1 MFDCPCTAQFC
12 IEIDYSNRFRLKN
25 KIKSLVPRLIL
36 LIYLDQKP
44 VIKFAWPYGHLY
56 ENLHLPKFP
65 AIRYLAPLGLMAH
78 PAMSSGSDHTKSAH
92 SEGEWT
98 TV

>member
-25 KIKSLVPRLIL
+25 KIKSLVPCLIL

-44 VIKFAWPYGHLY
+44 VIKFAWPNGYALNDIHNGSVV
-56 ENLHLPKFP
+56 
-65 AIRYLAPLGLMAH
+65 GL
-78 PAMSSGSDHTKSAH
+78 
-92 SEGEWT
+92 
-98 TV
+98 V